1 MRRGGGR
8 FGLNPLLEWSVSARP
23 PLTQTVVKKLDAHI
37 YWPHR
42 KEGPVNSI
50 ELRKFKD
57 DADDTIKA
65 LAEQGAAILDMI
77 DGAKTWS
84 DLEAKRADLDWRIK
98 VFRDVAIP
106 VEQVTAL
113 TRLGV
118 AVAHL
123 AAAVNR

>member
-1 MRRGGGR
+1 
-8 FGLNPLLEWSVSARP
+8 
-23 PLTQTVVKKLDAHI
+23 
-37 YWPHR
+37 
-42 KEGPVNSI
+42 VNSI